1 MLFELPGTKTAR
13 AHELCGVLPPITPKI
28 ITIPTFLLQ
37 ELQKV
42 QGAFSGS
49 ERNATICI
57 TSHGWHD
64 PGDPKY
70 KPWGH
75 QPWSRL
81 NYVIVNSTIDYI
93 ATSTCSQAIRSWIG
107 GVTREKKYA
116 KHEEDHHKEGKHHD
130 QRCLT
135 VWSGGLGWSRCRVGQ
150 EGTSAARPE
159 RSTARPPLEL
169 KRRNHRRIRRGL
181 PKLTGAFKFFLS
193 RLEKDLGDDNWQF
206 GSHDPKSN
214 YWFDFLLWGS
224 MWALLLL
231 GPLWDRKPIRG
242 KPVDIK
248 IQFY

>member
-1 MLFELPGTKTAR
+1 M
-13 AHELCGVLPPITPKI
+13 I
-28 ITIPTFLLQ
+28 
-37 ELQKV
+37 
-42 QGAFSGS
+42 
-49 ERNATICI
+49 
-57 TSHGWHD
+57 D
-64 PGDPKY
+64 
-70 KPWGH
+70 
-75 QPWSRL
+75 
-81 NYVIVNSTIDYI
+81 NSTIYYI
-93 ATSTCSQAIRSWIG
+93 ANGTCSHQAIRGWIG

-116 KHEEDHHKEGKHHD
+116 KHEEARHEEGKHHD

-181 PKLTGAFKFFLS
+181 TKLTGAFKFPFKS
-193 RLEKDLGDDNWQF
+193 QVEQVPGDGNWQF
-206 GSHDPKSN
+206 GSHDPNPN

-231 GPLWDRKPIRG
+231 GPLWERKPIRG

-248 IQFY
+248 IQFF

>member
-135 VWSGGLGWSRCRVGQ
+135 VWSGGLGWSQ

-181 PKLTGAFKFFLS
+181 PKLTGAFKFFFITIRKRS
-193 RLEKDLGDDNWQF
+193 WWWQLTIWQPW
-206 GSHDPKSN
+206 SQIQLLV
-214 YWFDFLLWGS
+214 WFSSPRFNV
-224 MWALLLL
+224 
-231 GPLWDRKPIRG
+231 GPPPVRPIMG
-242 KPVDIK
+242 PEAH
-248 IQFY
+248 